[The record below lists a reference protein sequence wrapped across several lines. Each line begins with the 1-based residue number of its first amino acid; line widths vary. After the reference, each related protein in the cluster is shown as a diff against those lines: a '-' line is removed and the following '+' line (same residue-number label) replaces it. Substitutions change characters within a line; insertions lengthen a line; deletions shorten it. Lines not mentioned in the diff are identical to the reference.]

1 MKFAEINITQKKGN
15 CLIKDHHSLRIS
27 STLDIKNNT
36 NNFIANLGALSG
48 SYNKNELLT
57 MICNDWIDFVYIEYR
72 K

>member
-36 NNFIANLGALSG
+36 NNFIANLATYMQLRDTILNHSQGP
-48 SYNKNELLT
+48 
-57 MICNDWIDFVYIEYR
+57 
-72 K
+72 